1 MARIFSL
8 FFILLCSG
16 CSVSSKRAGAP
27 MDTDDQR
34 RKTFGSLLGDDFFSS
49 RRKDKQVSSPPVA
62 NQILWRA
69 SLETLTFM
77 PLASVDAAGG
87 VIVSDWYI
95 TPKNPS
101 ERVKVMVYIKDS
113 ELKVGAV
120 QVVLTK
126 QILKNGQWTASS
138 VDQKTS
144 DKLETIILK
153 RARDLRVKKS

>member
-1 MARIFSL
+1 
-8 FFILLCSG
+8 
-16 CSVSSKRAGAP
+16 
-27 MDTDDQR
+27 
-34 RKTFGSLLGDDFFSS
+34 
-49 RRKDKQVSSPPVA
+49 
-62 NQILWRA
+62 
-69 SLETLTFM
+69 M
-77 PLASVDAAGG
+77 PLASVDATGG

-95 TPKNPS
+95 SPKNPL

-120 QVVLTK
+120 QVVMTK
-126 QILKNGQWTASS
+126 QNLKNGQWTASS